1 VTITAD
7 IGTARDR
14 PYRAFYGSR
23 RGKPAAWQ
31 WPIVAALSA
40 VAIDYRGA
48 VEAPGLHR
56 SLGRITLP
64 ETISAADLGQA
75 LAGI

>member
-1 VTITAD
+1 VFST
-7 IGTARDR
+7 DR
-14 PYRAFYGSR
+14 AAGNPR
-23 RGKPAAWQ
+23 RRNG
-31 WPIVAALSA
+31 PIVAALSA

-48 VEAPGLHR
+48 VEAPGPHR